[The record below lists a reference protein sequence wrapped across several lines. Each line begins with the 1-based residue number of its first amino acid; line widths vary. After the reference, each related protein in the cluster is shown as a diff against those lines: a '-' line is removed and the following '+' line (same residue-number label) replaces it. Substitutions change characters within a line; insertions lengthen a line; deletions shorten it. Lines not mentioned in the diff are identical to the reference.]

1 MGSEFFW
8 FFDIAVIGIIA
19 ANIYR
24 GAKKGAVTVLISAAA
39 AVAALIIAFAFC
51 GVISEKVY
59 DSFIRSHVEDYL
71 SEKLGDS
78 INNEMIRGLSGTDMS
93 EAIINGTYLRDIEI
107 KYDEKHHADLDMSAV
122 DLTRTGVQY
131 ADLSGFGIDEYFD
144 WSCVK
149 LGHLDVTETDVK
161 KYGLGNIVL
170 ARIISSNI
178 TSQTVTRAFS
188 DIGDRLAETVSP
200 SLKGLG
206 NDLAAGSNDAV
217 YSFVVSILT
226 AADQTFGD
234 RIMDDIITPTVMIPL
249 KAIVFCLLFAIV
261 AALLGIIANAAKIIN
276 KIPVVSSVN
285 GVLGALLGLIEA
297 IIIILLICVIVKL
310 LAALCGDSLVFLN
323 SNTIDRTFLFRY
335 FYAFDPLS
343 LIGMNR

>member
-8 FFDIAVIGIIA
+8 FFDIAIIGIIA

-24 GAKKGAVTVLISAAA
+24 GAKKGAVTVLISAVA
-39 AVAALIIAFAFC
+39 AVVALIVAFAFC
-51 GVISEKVY
+51 NTVSEKIY
-59 DSFIRSHVEDYL
+59 DSFIRSNIESYMT
-71 SEKLGDS
+71 EKLGNS
-78 INNEMIRGLSGTDMS
+78 IDNEMIKGLSQTDMS

-107 KYDEKHHADLDMSAV
+107 EYDDKRRADIDMSVV

-144 WSCVK
+144 WSYVK
-149 LGHLDVTETDVK
+149 LGHLDVTETDVE

-178 TSQTVTRAFS
+178 TSQTVTRAFT
-188 DIGDRLAETVSP
+188 DIGDKLAETVSP
-200 SLKGLG
+200 SLKDLG
-206 NDLAAGSNDAV
+206 NDLSAGSNDAV

-249 KAIVFCLLFAIV
+249 KAIVFCVLFAVVV
-261 AALLGIIANAAKIIN
+261 AILSIIANAAKLIN
-276 KIPVVSSVN
+276 KIPIVSSVN
-285 GVLGALLGLIEA
+285 GVLGATLGLLEA
-297 IIIILLICVIVKL
+297 IISILLICVIIKL
-310 LAALCGDSLVFLN
+310 LIAMCGDSLVFLN
-323 SNTIDRTFLFRY
+323 SNTIDKTFLFRY

-343 LIGMNR
+343 LLESL